1 MRPVY
6 AVSPGQFPRGS
17 GPARTPVRR
26 PPGRPPPNGGS
37 PARDAGGVRTRINTM
52 STTQIA
58 PETSDTRTDE
68 GDDHSHYARREEIVR
83 ASIEGGRVT
92 ALCGYKFEP
101 VRDPSRFPICPKC
114 KELVEMAQ
122 QFG

>member
-1 MRPVY
+1 
-6 AVSPGQFPRGS
+6 
-17 GPARTPVRR
+17 
-26 PPGRPPPNGGS
+26 
-37 PARDAGGVRTRINTM
+37 M

-58 PETSDTRTDE
+58 PETSDTRSDE
-68 GDDHSHYARREEIVR
+68 GDDLSHYARREEIVR

-101 VRDPSRFPICPKC
+101 VRDPKRFPVCPKC
-114 KELVEMAQ
+114 KELVEMAE

>member
-1 MRPVY
+1 
-6 AVSPGQFPRGS
+6 
-17 GPARTPVRR
+17 
-26 PPGRPPPNGGS
+26 
-37 PARDAGGVRTRINTM
+37 M

-58 PETSDTRTDE
+58 PETTHTRSDE
-68 GDDHSHYARREEIVR
+68 GDDHAHYARREEIVR

-101 VRDPSRFPICPKC
+101 VRDPSRFPVCPRC

-122 QFG
+122 QLG

>member
-1 MRPVY
+1 MASVRRVWPRSGG
-6 AVSPGQFPRGS
+6 VSSCGTR
-17 GPARTPVRR
+17 PARGLAPRA
-26 PPGRPPPNGGS
+26 GIG
-37 PARDAGGVRTRINTM
+37 ARGTRLDAM

-58 PETSDTRTDE
+58 PETSNTQTDE

-114 KELVEMAQ
+114 KELVEMAE

>member
-1 MRPVY
+1 
-6 AVSPGQFPRGS
+6 
-17 GPARTPVRR
+17 
-26 PPGRPPPNGGS
+26 
-37 PARDAGGVRTRINTM
+37 M

-101 VRDPSRFPICPKC
+101 VRDPQRYPICPRC
-114 KELVEMAQ
+114 KELVEMAEQ
-122 QFG
+122 IG

>member
-1 MRPVY
+1 M
-6 AVSPGQFPRGS
+6 VSDLTGLGAAPND
-17 GPARTPVRR
+17 TP
-26 PPGRPPPNGGS
+26 PTLDG
-37 PARDAGGVRTRINTM
+37 M

-58 PETSDTRTDE
+58 PEVTESTTDD
-68 GDDHSHYARREEIVR
+68 GDEFAHYARREEIVR

-101 VRDPSRFPICPKC
+101 VRDPSRFPVCQKC
-114 KELVEMAQ
+114 KELVEMAS

>member
-1 MRPVY
+1 MCPVAPVSVVPPACLARR
-6 AVSPGQFPRGS
+6 AVSDRPRSVVEPGRTPLARAGRTGS
-17 GPARTPVRR
+17 G
-26 PPGRPPPNGGS
+26 
-37 PARDAGGVRTRINTM
+37 TRIVPM

-83 ASIEGGRVT
+83 ASVEGGRVT

>member
-1 MRPVY
+1 
-6 AVSPGQFPRGS
+6 
-17 GPARTPVRR
+17 
-26 PPGRPPPNGGS
+26 
-37 PARDAGGVRTRINTM
+37 M

-58 PETSDTRTDE
+58 PETSDTRTNE

-114 KELVEMAQ
+114 KELVAMAQ